1 MATANLAN
9 AATSIDT
16 SKDSV
21 IIQKVFDS
29 IPGGRTLDVTGYG
42 PALAGRIATLGA
54 ITPGSGYTNGTYTD
68 VPLTGGAG
76 TNATADITVAGGAV
90 TAVVIKSGGA
100 NYAVGNSL
108 SASNTNLGGAGTG
121 FAIPVATI
129 NTAEAEVVIK
139 AGHVI
144 IKETATGEY
153 KPMPIVGGAQ
163 YGALPGGHTY
173 AGILISTILVAKPFA
188 GIMTNG
194 RVNSAAAYYPYTVIL
209 SALKTALENRI
220 DFRAD

>member
-9 AATSIDT
+9 TSTSYDT

-21 IIQKVFDS
+21 IIQRNIDS

-42 PALAGRIATLGA
+42 PALTGNIATLGA
-54 ITPGSGYTNGTYTD
+54 ITGGSAYVNGTYTD

-100 NYAVGNSL
+100 GYVVGNSL
-108 SASNTNLGGAGTG
+108 SAAAANIGGAGTG
-121 FAIPVATI
+121 FAVPVATI
-129 NTAEAEVVIK
+129 QAKDAEVVIK

-144 IKETATGEY
+144 LKVTATGEY
-153 KPMPIVGGAQ
+153 EPMPIVGGAQ
-163 YGALPGGHTY
+163 YGALPAGRTY
-173 AGILISTILVAKPFA
+173 AGILIATILVAKPFA
-188 GIMTNG
+188 GIMING
-194 RVNSAAAYYPYTVIL
+194 RVNTAAAYFPYTVIL
-209 SALKTALENRI
+209 AALQTALPRI